1 MVCLVP
7 YLSLY
12 FNPRSPC
19 GERRSKNGHFTPC
32 NGFQSTLPMRGATR
46 PSPFPC
52 PSSHISIHAPHAGSD
67 WIKPTPTVSIK
78 ISIHAPHAGS
88 DSTPVPSLSID
99 RNFNPRSP
107 CGERPYCGV
116 QYAEGY
122 MAFQSTLP
130 MRGATTQRRQACCKP
145 VQFQSTLPMRG
156 ATTQRRQACCKPVQF
171 QSTLP
176 MRGATVL
183 NPFCWHWPL
192 FQSTLP
198 MRGATYILRI

>member
-1 MVCLVP
+1 MRGATLCSFAFFSHHP
-7 YLSLY
+7 I
-12 FNPRSPC
+12 
-19 GERRSKNGHFTPC
+19 
-32 NGFQSTLPMRGATR
+32 FQSTLPMRGATGDA
-46 PSPFPC
+46 SPDRQ
-52 PSSHISIHAPHAGSD
+52 SEA
-67 WIKPTPTVSIK
+67 

-156 ATTQRRQACCKPVQF
+156 AT
-171 QSTLP
+171 
-176 MRGATVL
+176 VL